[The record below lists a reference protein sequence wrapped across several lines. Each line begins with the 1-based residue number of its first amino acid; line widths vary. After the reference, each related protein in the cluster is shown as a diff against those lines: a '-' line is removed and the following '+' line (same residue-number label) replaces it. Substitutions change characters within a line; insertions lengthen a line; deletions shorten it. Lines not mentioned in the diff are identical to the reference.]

1 MTPKEYLQSAYLFQ
15 DVAPSEIEQ
24 IAAVAQEQVFDQ
36 GEYVYKQGE
45 KGESFYIII
54 EGKIELVLC
63 RQGNIA
69 CITGLIGPGGHL
81 GEGSLLTGNPRSIS
95 MRALGRTRLL
105 VFDHKIFHSL
115 LLTNPNFHLSLD
127 KALAERLSLASH
139 GRLDSGL
146 TESSI
151 GKIGHTTVDSLSPHP
166 ESIPE
171 TPRKSIAFDPRL
183 PAYVNLTKKIRKK
196 ILHFAENRE
205 PVLIIGESGTGRR
218 LAAKQIHL
226 NSQQKTEPY
235 FELDLRQLDPL
246 AWEGTIFGYEQD
258 TFPFSE
264 GRKLGIFEQL
274 QSGTFVLHH
283 VEIMP
288 HNLQSKLFTALTSGK
303 LSSVDNNADMPQ
315 RVRIILIAECDFK
328 NLQTENILTPELI
341 AFLTRRIFAIPPLRD
356 HKQDIPPL
364 VDFYLERWG
373 KEHEKQINTISPDAL
388 GMLMQYDWPGNL
400 TELSSVIHRAVMVA
414 QLDEIISEQILLGI
428 PRTEG
433 KLVYN
438 LLRIAGI
445 RRIFEHR
452 FFPVLPRIIVSV
464 IFCFMLLSLF
474 LGPVDSAD
482 NIGITLSWYVGWPLM
497 TISFFFLPR
506 FWCSICT
513 LAVPGGL
520 AQKMVKPD
528 HKVPPFIKKYS
539 HGIMAL
545 LCLLVFWVEI
555 VWNAF
560 ENTYLTGA
568 IMLSISSGALFCSV
582 LFKRRAWCRY
592 LCPLG
597 ALNAIFSMPSILA
610 LRANRHVCDNQCRE
624 HACYSGTEKVPG
636 CPMSRHPSLVD
647 NNRDCTLC
655 GNCIKNCKLRSIQ
668 LNLRLAP
675 QELWSIQTPHTGD
688 SFLVIALGAVFF
700 FLASHTQSHDF
711 IESFRFSLPFAN
723 LNNPAIVGSLF
734 FWGMIAFSW
743 GMYSLLCWVQVS
755 MHGGDFRRTYA
766 RLGYGLIPLVLGGF
780 LAVYVKMFVNNA
792 WRIVPNFFNLFGFES
807 NFKEV
812 HLLSLQ
818 GTATLQHI
826 IIIGGLLASLYAV
839 YKIVKRLQAGKFVVK
854 NLVFP
859 FVFSIMIGIV
869 YLKYI

>member
-1 MTPKEYLQSAYLFQ
+1 MTQKEYLQSAYIFQ
-15 DVAPSEIEQ
+15 DIASNEIEQ
-24 IAAVAQEQVFDQ
+24 IAAVAQERVFDQ

-45 KGESFYIII
+45 KGLVFYVII
-54 EGKIELVLC
+54 EGKVELVIC
-63 RQGNIA
+63 RQRGIA
-69 CITGLIGPGGHL
+69 CVTGKIGPGGHF
-81 GEGSLLTGNPRSIS
+81 GEGALLTGNPRSVSI
-95 MRALGRTRLL
+95 RALGRVRLL
-105 VFDHKIFHSL
+105 VFDYNIFHSL
-115 LLTNPNFHLSLD
+115 LLTNSNFHLSLD
-127 KALAERLSLASH
+127 RALAERLTLASH
-139 GRLDSGL
+139 GRSGSGL

-151 GKIGHTTVDSLSPHP
+151 GKIGHSTVDSLSPP
-166 ESIPE
+166 AESSPE
-171 TPRKSIAFDPRL
+171 TPLESRTVGSGL
-183 PAYVNLTKKIRKK
+183 PAHVHLAKKIKNK
-196 ILHFAENRE
+196 ILRFADNTE
-205 PVLIIGESGTGRR
+205 PVLITGESGTGRR

-226 NSQQKTEPY
+226 NSRQKSEPY

-246 AWEGTIFGYEQD
+246 ILEGTIVGYEQD
-258 TFPFSE
+258 GFPFSE
-264 GRKLGIFEQL
+264 GRQLGIFEQL
-274 QSGTFVLHH
+274 HSGTVVLHH

-288 HNLQSKLFTALTSGK
+288 HGLQSKLLSALTTGK
-303 LSSVDNNADMPQ
+303 FSPVDSNTDMPL
-315 RVRIILIAECDFK
+315 RARIILIAECNFK
-328 NLQTENILTPELI
+328 NLQADNILTPELL
-341 AFLTRRIFAIPPLRD
+341 AFLERQIFPIPPLRD
-356 HKQDIPPL
+356 HKQDIPSL

-414 QLDEIISEQILLGI
+414 QQDEIISEQILLGI

-438 LLRIAGI
+438 LLRIPGI

-452 FFPVLPRIIVSV
+452 LFPVLPKVIVSV

-474 LGPVDSAD
+474 LGPVNPAD
-482 NIGITLSWYVGWPLM
+482 NMGITLSWYVGWPLM

-520 AQKMVKPD
+520 AQKVVKPD
-528 HKVPPFIKKYS
+528 RKVPHLIKKYS

-545 LCLLVFWVEI
+545 LSLLVFWVEI

-568 IMLSISSGALFCSV
+568 IMLSISSGALFCSI

-624 HACYSGTEKVPG
+624 HACYTGTEKVPG
-636 CPMSRHPSLVD
+636 CPMFRHPFLVD
-647 NNRDCTLC
+647 NNKDCTLC

-675 QELWSIQTPHTGD
+675 QELWSIQTPRAGD
-688 SFLVIALGAVFF
+688 SFLVVALGAVFF
-700 FLASHTQSHDF
+700 FLARHEQFHDLIQSF
-711 IESFRFSLPFAN
+711 SFSLPFAN
-723 LNNPAIVGSLF
+723 LSYPAIVGSLF
-734 FWGMIAFSW
+734 FWGMIAVAW
-743 GMYSLLCWVQVS
+743 GMYTLLCRVQVS
-755 MHGGDFRRTYA
+755 IHGGDFRRTYA
-766 RLGYGLIPLVLGGF
+766 CLGYGLIPLVLGGF

-792 WRIVPNFFNLFGFES
+792 WRLVPNFFNLFGVETTV
-807 NFKEV
+807 KEV

-839 YKIVKRLQAGKFVVK
+839 YKIVNRLQAGKLAVK

-859 FVFSIMIGIV
+859 FLFSIVLGII
-869 YLKYI
+869 YLMYV